1 MSKPQLLEEENIQ
14 VDFSTELSSHF
25 LINCIDRV
33 IKLKNPLFKKVSF
46 ESENKFLLILVEPK
60 DLLIEVNSTGVKEL
74 NSKNGE
80 ITIIIPIDVIIVKQ
94 FQNFLTTFER
104 RIEFSIEFQHSF
116 RIELLEDCKIQIKS
130 VNTNFSW
137 IKVPNLTILLM
148 DFNISNYIEPKLKE
162 HLDKT
167 IVETYLVLSQ
177 ALEEQIKEMLKTISK
192 SFEEPKTINKQQFYL
207 YIINIMFEKNLIC
220 VEEEGMK
227 IYGSIQ
233 IGFSKVQQKS
243 IFSLKVGKI
252 EKPKNIQA
260 MNLISLGNEDLN
272 NPFTLKM
279 FLKIPIKNLLRK
291 VFSVGSVIVNTKEGL
306 KMKSNMKGLVTM
318 KATMNG
324 EVQFLKRKIT
334 SNDISFDV
342 NIPIHLHVIKLGV
355 ERKCLINVKF
365 SFSIMISEMGIELK
379 NCKGLRKFYFIL

>member
-1 MSKPQLLEEENIQ
+1 
-14 VDFSTELSSHF
+14 
-25 LINCIDRV
+25 
-33 IKLKNPLFKKVSF
+33 
-46 ESENKFLLILVEPK
+46 
-60 DLLIEVNSTGVKEL
+60 
-74 NSKNGE
+74 
-80 ITIIIPIDVIIVKQ
+80 VKQ

-148 DFNISNYIEPKLKE
+148 DFNISNYVEPKLKE

-167 IVETYLVLSQ
+167 IVDTYLVLSQ
-177 ALEEQIKEMLKTISK
+177 ALEEQMKEMLKTISK

-220 VEEEGMK
+220 VEEDGMK

-243 IFSLKVGKI
+243 MFSLKVGKI

-279 FLKIPIKNLLRK
+279 FLKIPIKSLLRK

-324 EVQFLKRKIT
+324 EVQFLKKKIT

-365 SFSIMISEMGIELK
+365 SFSVMISEMGIELK